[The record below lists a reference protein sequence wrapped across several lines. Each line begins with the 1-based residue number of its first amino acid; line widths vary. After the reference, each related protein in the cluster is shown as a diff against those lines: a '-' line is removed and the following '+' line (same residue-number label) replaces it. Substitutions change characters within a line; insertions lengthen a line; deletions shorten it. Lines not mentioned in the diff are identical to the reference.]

1 MVGSGPHVIRGVE
14 RYHGRVI
21 AYSLGNFAGWNNFGL
36 GGPLSESAILRVRVD
51 ADGRV
56 QSTHW
61 IPIHLDGPGIPR
73 VEHDGT
79 SKQLVEQVSRQDFGR
94 AAGIM
99 PRT

>member
-1 MVGSGPHVIRGVE
+1 MLGSGPHVIRGVE
-14 RYHGRVI
+14 RYRGR
-21 AYSLGNFAGWNNFGL
+21 ADRLLAGQLRRLDNFGM
-36 GGPLSESAILRVRVD
+36 GGPLSLSGILRVRLA